1 MSHIPVLLKE
11 VLEYADVGQAKKV
24 IDGTAGDG
32 GYIRE
37 ILKANSKVNVLGI
50 DLDQTSL
57 DKLGQRLALEG
68 LSQNVSLVHG
78 NYKDIKHIAS
88 EKSFLPADT
97 IILDLGFSSSQLDDE
112 MRGLS
117 FQAAGPL
124 DMRFDSSRGK
134 TAADVVNTYHP
145 KELAQVFR
153 EYGEEKLAGKIA
165 SEIIRIRRTK
175 KFESTK
181 ELYDAI
187 RESLP
192 KPVVYKVNDF
202 ARRVFQALRIEVNQ
216 ELENLKTALPDMLEI
231 LAPGGRMLVI
241 SFHSLEDRIVKEFF
255 ANRARGCVC
264 PPDFPTCVCGKNPRL
279 KILTKKPVTTK
290 DDEIETNSRSKP
302 AKLRVAQKIT

>member
-1 MSHIPVLLKE
+1 
-11 VLEYADVGQAKKV
+11 
-24 IDGTAGDG
+24 
-32 GYIRE
+32 
-37 ILKANSKVNVLGI
+37 
-50 DLDQTSL
+50 
-57 DKLGQRLALEG
+57 
-68 LSQNVSLVHG
+68 
-78 NYKDIKHIAS
+78 
-88 EKSFLPADT
+88 
-97 IILDLGFSSSQLDDE
+97 
-112 MRGLS
+112 
-117 FQAAGPL
+117 
-124 DMRFDSSRGK
+124 
-134 TAADVVNTYHP
+134 VNTYHP

-153 EYGEEKLAGKIA
+153 EYGEEKLAGNIA